1 MAARTRILVAV
12 LLALLGPGAE
22 GARACSV
29 CLAGD
34 PNFSTHG
41 SASQE
46 RGSVAV
52 YFEVRGWEKSSGV
65 LAPERAGD
73 ATGAAPAAAPFAPA
87 ALTTPALEG
96 RVRGGGKVRRSA
108 APAVAKQRRDALAS
122 RQGHSGHEHEEDDL
136 DLPVPGQ
143 ESGGSAGS
151 EEESTRE
158 RNESRRLDLYVAWTP
173 LDRVTLTLNLPW
185 AINSI
190 EEIAHDGSEHFSLD
204 GFGDASLGVSGVVW
218 RNRDV
223 MPSTWVEAR
232 GWGKA
237 PTGRDERRV
246 DGVQD
251 PHLQAGTGSWDF
263 GFGSAVV
270 HRFDWG
276 SLYGSG
282 FYRVNTEGGLDY
294 EYGDVVLAT
303 AAVEVPL
310 GHASGVRALDRVTP
324 GLGLDFRWADRDRQ
338 YGSDVEDTGGSI
350 LYATPSL
357 RIALPSLSERQRAW
371 LRAGVQVPLT
381 NAWLY
386 GEQDEDPVWSVGIGY
401 GF

>member
-1 MAARTRILVAV
+1 MPARLPT
-12 LLALLGPGAE
+12 LALAALLLGLLRVDA
-22 GARACSV
+22 AQACSV

-46 RGSVAV
+46 TGSIAV
-52 YFEVRGWEKSSGV
+52 YFEIRGWEKTSGV
-65 LAPERAGD
+65 MAPQRDSAAPGAEPVAAPFASSAPLAAPARADRARSDGKSRQ
-73 ATGAAPAAAPFAPA
+73 GAAPAA
-87 ALTTPALEG
+87 T
-96 RVRGGGKVRRSA
+96 
-108 APAVAKQRRDALAS
+108 KQRRIALAS
-122 RQGHSGHEHEEDDL
+122 RPGHAGHDHEEEDL
-136 DLPVPGQ
+136 DLPIP
-143 ESGGSAGS
+143 GS
-151 EEESTRE
+151 EADPTDDGEEGTRE
-158 RNESRRLDLYVAWTP
+158 RNESKRLDLYVAWTP
-173 LDRVTLTLNLPW
+173 LDRLTLTLNLPW

-190 EEIAHDGSEHFSLD
+190 EEIQHDGSEHYSLD

-223 MPSTWVEAR
+223 LPSTWVEAR

-270 HRFDWG
+270 HRFEWG
-276 SLYGSG
+276 SIYGSG

-310 GHASGVRALDRVTP
+310 GHAIGVRALDRVTP
-324 GLGLDFRWADRDRQ
+324 GVGLDFRWADRDRQ
-338 YGSDVEDTGGSI
+338 HGGDVDDTGGSI

-357 RIALPSLSERQRAW
+357 RIALPSFSERQRAW
-371 LRAGVQVPLT
+371 LRTGVQVPLT
-381 NAWLY
+381 NARLY
-386 GEQDEDPVWSVGIGY
+386 GEQEEDPVWSIGIGY